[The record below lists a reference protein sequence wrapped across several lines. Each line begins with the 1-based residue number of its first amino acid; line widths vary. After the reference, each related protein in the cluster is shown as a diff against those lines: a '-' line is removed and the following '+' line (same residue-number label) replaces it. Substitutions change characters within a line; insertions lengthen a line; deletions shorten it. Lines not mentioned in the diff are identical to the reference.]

1 MLRRREKNDDACAL
15 TCSGMLWKAEKKKEK
30 EETEEAQK
38 TEESQKSEE
47 KVRRNRRKQIVH
59 LVKTLHSLTE
69 KQEDENGTV

>member
-1 MLRRREKNDDACAL
+1 MLRRREKTTMPALLRAPACFGKL
-15 TCSGMLWKAEKKKEK
+15 KRKK
-30 EETEEAQK
+30 TEEAQK